1 MAVSTTPLK
10 QLFSKHFDFTPS
22 LKLAKDIIKW
32 RTLYENR
39 DTHSDALNTPL
50 LGVFRLKFLPSDA
63 EALFGILSINRV
75 EFANIIKQSS
85 VNTDFMVASDPYNLL
100 VTWACHKFYNSN
112 IPRNIREEACI
123 SMFFMLLVK
132 FFSGF
137 VGHMLPHGA
146 NQEIMEAT
154 IDSLSDKYDI
164 RHKETCTWKLVMLA
178 RAKEL
183 ISQTNIHFNA
193 LKNYTPDQKVT
204 YLLTDTQ
211 TRLRTKLKWIIQE
224 YHKMKEKG
232 KTIAITNLTDD
243 DANGDKIVRE
253 IKNNYDTMITS
264 VTNKCL
270 NINQFIK
277 TDYIKIACAKSA
289 NVEPDK
295 LRQLLVKF
303 SALATLQYQKHK
315 QEEIDKLGNYRG
327 YQILIRN
334 LIQRTYRA
342 CVVDKVNL
350 KSKLAILEK
359 ACNLYRSS
367 RINDTEILKI
377 KASVDAMV
385 TDADISRREAT
396 NASLKISFIVY
407 IMLMTFDTD

>member
-1 MAVSTTPLK
+1 MAASVTPLK
-10 QLFSKHFDFTPS
+10 QLFSSHCDFDPT
-22 LKLAKDIIKW
+22 LKLAKEIIKW

-39 DTHSDALNTPL
+39 DTHADALNTPL
-50 LGVFRLKFLPSDA
+50 LGVFRLKFLPKDSD
-63 EALFGILSINRV
+63 ALFGILGINKTD
-75 EFANIIKQSS
+75 FATVIKQSS
-85 VNTDFMVASDPYNLL
+85 VNTDFIVASDPYNLL
-100 VTWACHKFYNSN
+100 ITWACYKFFNSN
-112 IPRNIREEACI
+112 LPRNIKEEVCI
-123 SMFFMLLVK
+123 SLFFMLLVK
-132 FFSGF
+132 FFSSF

-146 NQEIMEAT
+146 TQEVMEAT

-183 ISQTNIHFNA
+183 IAQNNIHFVV
-193 LKNYTPDQKVT
+193 LKSYTPDNRVT

-232 KTIAITNLTDD
+232 RAILSTSMTTD
-243 DANGDKIVRE
+243 DANGEKIIRE
-253 IKNNYDTMITS
+253 MKNNYDTMITS

-277 TDYIKIACAKSA
+277 TDYVKIACAKSA

-342 CVVDKVNL
+342 CIVDKVNL

-367 RINDTEILKI
+367 RVNDQEILKI

-385 TDADISRREAT
+385 ADADISRREAT